1 MSEEINQ
8 SQENQSEK
16 IPLNAKSYIIKCI
29 NLEKTIKE
37 LKEVIKRLNK
47 RLLEVN
53 KEKEDLKI
61 TIHNNSVLSEQYMN
75 LKEEIENMR
84 KQREEMIFQKDKEI
98 SNLTRKISALE
109 SKMQIDK
116 ADFNKTT
123 EIYSSKMNAVT
134 YLQMDNQAYKDEIQ
148 TLIKGQEEFKA
159 QKEYELKM
167 EKKNFEFKMDKFK
180 QKMISNL
187 EKTNEDLKNFNYQF
201 MGANNKLLVEQK
213 QKLFMIIE
221 QKNAIIK
228 DLNKQIELLKD
239 KIYEDE
245 KDQEIHKLV
254 EYNLAHKLILKNQS
268 PDIKNKRPKKRVIIN
283 NSKTGFPNLK
293 KNQSQKE
300 FFPKS
305 SLSNTNRDKFLY
317 TNNINLP
324 KSTSLENIEQY
335 PQTQKTNFVF
345 SRRRANYLKEIQEKN
360 IEVEKEKLINIQLR
374 NKLNIYKSKFK
385 GLVDFLEENL
395 QSFSKDEKLMAKT
408 NFNEKSEKLKRC
420 EFDEFNIEEKKELLS
435 TLIKYLMPLVNPDMD
450 LSGYNESKTYF
461 NTNLSI
467 TRLKKVN
474 HKHYLQDDLLKKAFV
489 NKANRYHKDILTGK
503 NLIFNSS
510 KNDTVD
516 I

>member
-8 SQENQSEK
+8 SQSEK
-16 IPLNAKSYIIKCI
+16 IPQNAKSYIIKCI
-29 NLEKTIKE
+29 NLEKNIKE
-37 LKEVIKRLNK
+37 LKEVIKKLNK

-61 TIHNNSVLSEQYMN
+61 TIHNNSVLSEQYAN

-84 KQREEMIFQKDKEI
+84 RQREEMIFKKDKEI

-123 EIYSSKMNAVT
+123 EIYSSKMNTVT

-148 TLIKGQEEFKA
+148 TLMKSQEEFKA
-159 QKEYELKM
+159 QKEYELKL

-201 MGANNKLLVEQK
+201 MGANNKLLLEQK

-221 QKNAIIK
+221 QKNEIIN

-268 PDIKNKRPKKRVIIN
+268 PDIKNKRGKKRILIN
-283 NSKTGFPNLK
+283 NAKTGFPNLK

-300 FFPKS
+300 FFTKATF
-305 SLSNTNRDKFLY
+305 SNTNRDNFLY

-345 SRRRANYLKEIQEKN
+345 SRKRANYLKEIQEKN

-408 NFNEKSEKLKRC
+408 NFNSKSEKLKKC
-420 EFDEFNIEEKKELLS
+420 EFDEFNVEEKKELLS
-435 TLIKYLMPLVNPDMD
+435 TLIKYLMPLANPDMD

-474 HKHYLQDDLLKKAFV
+474 HKNYLHDDLLKKAFV

-510 KNDTVD
+510 KNDTLD